1 MIAIVKDV
9 IGIQGKNKI
18 RWNTPCGSEI
28 IQRYN
33 KSETKPIQTF
43 AMGGANHYKVKQ
55 CNQEAYAQGAIELS
69 VVREDENEVHAG
81 DHALGLSPNYHHS
94 LDAYICQQ
102 AILLAGTDN
111 IATCHDCFYYRPGEV
126 VRGVKGVKDA
136 FYKLVTSDV
145 LQNLLETNEVE
156 GMLVPRYGDD
166 TLLDNFFDS
175 KYCFH

>member
-1 MIAIVKDV
+1 MDDIALNIHHPCR
-9 IGIQGKNKI
+9 
-18 RWNTPCGSEI
+18 RWCASARVNADTASYSE
-28 IQRYN
+28 
-33 KSETKPIQTF
+33 
-43 AMGGANHYKVKQ
+43 
-55 CNQEAYAQGAIELS
+55 GAIKLS
-69 VVREDENEVHAG
+69 VIREDENEVDSG

-111 IATCHDCFYYRPGEV
+111 IATCHDCFYYRPGDV
-126 VRGVKGVKDA
+126 QRGVQGVKEA